1 MACKL
6 LIIDT
11 DCGIDDALAII
22 VALAAPGV
30 KVLGITCCF
39 GNTDVDNVC
48 QNVVRVLSVCQ
59 QTQVCAFKTVPTQ
72 MSTKMRQL
80 HAIVLFSLRFQFSK
94 GLLVL

>member
-1 MACKL
+1 MAQKL

-22 VALAAPGV
+22 VALAAPGA

-48 QNVVRVLSVCQ
+48 QNVMRVLTVCQ
-59 QTQVCAFKTVPTQ
+59 QTQVSAVITVLILL
-72 MSTKMRQL
+72 SRL
-80 HAIVLFSLRFQFSK
+80 HEC
-94 GLLVL
+94 